1 MGRLLLALLAVA
13 ALAGCGSQAEPAPE
27 ATEPAAPQA
36 QVSGTDLDGEPVSL
50 ADFRGK
56 PVFVNVWSSW

>member
-27 ATEPAAPQA
+27 ATAPGARQP
-36 QVSGTDLDGEPVSL
+36 QVSGTDLEGKPVSL
-50 ADFRGK
+50 AEFRGK